1 MRRRNLL
8 AATAAAGFLPRIAIG
23 LPQATRVLK
32 FVPQADL
39 SALDPIAASS
49 NPTRN
54 HAYMIYDT
62 LYGADANLIARPQM
76 AEGHLLE
83 DDNRVCTITLR
94 AGQKFHDGEPV
105 LASDAVASLHRWMLR
120 STAFGDK
127 LIGAI
132 DELTALDDRRLRFRL
147 KRPFP
152 FLIEAL
158 GSPVGPAAF
167 IMPARIAAT
176 DPYRQF
182 FEYIGSGPYRF
193 ITDEYQ
199 AGSHAAYARFAEY
212 IPTPEP
218 STGLV
223 AGPKI
228 ANFDRV
234 EWHTMDFA
242 TAAGAL
248 QNGEIDWFEQVPPE
262 LEALLARNRT
272 ITIEEM
278 DTRPFLTTI
287 RPNRSQPP
295 FNDKRFLQALLPAIS
310 QTDFMQAVIG
320 TNPARYVDTAGVFTP
335 GSPFDSDAGLAPLR
349 GPRNIELAKSMLRD
363 AGYDGQP
370 VRLMGPTD
378 IMAPAAETLVAA
390 DLFRR
395 LGINLDLAL
404 TDWGG
409 VVQRRSNRGPIAQ
422 GGWSCSCFANSSMDF
437 WSPATHLSLRGN
449 GANAYFGWPDIP
461 RLEELRDQW
470 FDAPV
475 LAEQQRIAREMQIVA
490 MDELPIIPLGGYRSV
505 SAYSRN
511 LVDRVKGF
519 AIFWN
524 IRRV

>member
-1 MRRRNLL
+1 
-8 AATAAAGFLPRIAIG
+8 
-23 LPQATRVLK
+23 
-32 FVPQADL
+32 
-39 SALDPIAASS
+39 
-49 NPTRN
+49 
-54 HAYMIYDT
+54 
-62 LYGADANLIARPQM
+62 
-76 AEGHLLE
+76 
-83 DDNRVCTITLR
+83 
-94 AGQKFHDGEPV
+94 
-105 LASDAVASLHRWMLR
+105 
-120 STAFGDK
+120 
-127 LIGAI
+127 
-132 DELTALDDRRLRFRL
+132 
-147 KRPFP
+147 
-152 FLIEAL
+152 
-158 GSPVGPAAF
+158 
-167 IMPARIAAT
+167 
-176 DPYRQF
+176 
-182 FEYIGSGPYRF
+182 
-193 ITDEYQ
+193 
-199 AGSHAAYARFAEY
+199 
-212 IPTPEP
+212 
-218 STGLV
+218 
-223 AGPKI
+223 
-228 ANFDRV
+228 
-234 EWHTMDFA
+234 MDFA

-278 DTRPFLTTI
+278 DTRPFLTTF